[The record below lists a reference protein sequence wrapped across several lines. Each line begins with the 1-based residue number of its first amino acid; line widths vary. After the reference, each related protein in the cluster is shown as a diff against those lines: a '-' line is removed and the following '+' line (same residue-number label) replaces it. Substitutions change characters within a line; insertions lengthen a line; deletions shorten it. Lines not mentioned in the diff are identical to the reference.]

1 MGEDVTT
8 DGRDQK
14 VIYEQRC
21 QDFRSL
27 NGFLWQSPLIIM
39 SLTGGLWFAVA
50 SFALSDAARS
60 MLLAFACVANLLMI
74 GALIRLRWVMQR
86 VLEDIRDYD
95 GKRRTRGDY
104 TIVKIF
110 SAMLLF
116 TAIGSAIAACKPA
129 AYFTKQSAAVEKAA
143 H

>member
-1 MGEDVTT
+1 MGEDVATIVP
-8 DGRDQK
+8 DQK

-50 SFALSDAARS
+50 SFALSNSARS
-60 MLLAFACVANLLMI
+60 MLLAFACIANLLMI
-74 GALIRLRWVMQR
+74 GALYRLRWVMQR

-95 GKRRTRGDY
+95 GKRRTKGDY
-104 TIVKIF
+104 TIVRLF
-110 SAMLLF
+110 GAMLLL
-116 TAIGSAIAACKPA
+116 TAIGSAIAACNPG
-129 AYFTKQSAAVEKAA
+129 AYFTKSAGAA
-143 H
+143 KVGD